1 MTDRTGTSALPYRK
15 LYFAIALTALL
26 VLGFIA
32 TSVISYFVAHDSLSD
47 RIAEET
53 LPLTSDNIYSEIER
67 DLLRSILISSLMA
80 HDTFVR
86 DWTVGGEPE
95 PDRIIRYLDE
105 IQRKYGTTTTFFVSE
120 KSRRYYHPSGILETV
135 EREDP
140 TDAWYFRVRSMS
152 EPYEVNVDADSAD
165 PERLTIFI
173 NYRVA
178 DAAGNYIG
186 VTGVGLAVNA
196 VAQLIESYQQRYGRS
211 IYFTDRNGAITL
223 HGTGYT
229 GAARIQDTPGMR
241 GIAPRLLATSG
252 TDARYVAADGRTV
265 YVNSRLIPEFGW
277 YLIVEQSE
285 SAAETRILNTL
296 LLNIAIALGVTAL
309 VCITGWFTIRGYQLR
324 LEEMATTDPLTGGAN
339 RQVFELLFAQAT
351 KVSHRRGADASLIT
365 LDIDDFKAINDS
377 HGHEAGDAVLRTV
390 GTIVRDHIRESDT
403 VCRWGGDEFVVLL
416 TDCDEQE
423 ARRIAD
429 KIRCAVKERPIRYA
443 GRELHVTVSIGV
455 AEHQYGEHL
464 NAVLARADAALYE
477 AKREGRDRV
486 GGQ

>member
-1 MTDRTGTSALPYRK
+1 MPYRK

-86 DWTVGGEPE
+86 DWATGGESD

-105 IQRKYGTTTTFFVSE
+105 IQRKYETTTTFFVSE
-120 KSRRYYHPSGILETV
+120 NTRRYYHPSGVLETV
-135 EREDP
+135 ERSDA
-140 TDAWYFRVRSMS
+140 TDAWYFRVRSMN

-165 PERLTIFI
+165 PNRLTIFI
-173 NYRVA
+173 NYRVT
-178 DAAGNYIG
+178 DAAGNHIG
-186 VTGVGLAVNA
+186 VTGVGLAVDT
-196 VAQLIESYQQRYGRS
+196 VAELIESYQQRYDRS
-211 IYFTDRNGAITL
+211 IYFADREGIVTL
-223 HGTGYT
+223 HGAGYS

-241 GIAPRLLATSG
+241 PIAPRLLATAG
-252 TDARYVAADGRTV
+252 TDSRYVGAQGSTV

-309 VCITGWFTIRGYQLR
+309 VCITAWFTVRGYQLR

-339 RQVFELLFAQAT
+339 RQVFELLFSQAT
-351 KVSHRRGADASLIT
+351 KVSRRRGVDASLIT
-365 LDIDDFKAINDS
+365 LDIDDFKPINDTW
-377 HGHEAGDAVLRTV
+377 GHEAGDAVLRTV
-390 GTIVRDHIRESDT
+390 ATILRDHIRESDT

-416 TDCDEQE
+416 TDCDEHE

-443 GRELHVTVSIGV
+443 GRELQVTVSLGV
-455 AEHQYGEHL
+455 AEHEHGEPL
-464 NAVLARADAALYE
+464 TAVLARADAALYA
-477 AKREGRDRV
+477 AKRNGRDRI
-486 GGQ
+486 GE